1 MNEYLT
7 IKNISLTCVVTS
19 ILVPILHFLSP
30 FSLKNY
36 ATVLA
41 FASYALFFYQSAKDT
56 ESKNIKRCGY
66 ASLVS
71 MAFFLFIFIWR
82 TWFNYTFGDFYDISS
97 NFEIV
102 YFVPLVALSSLHFM
116 MIKEAGSKMALICI
130 PAVLGYLMIGTQFVN
145 TSVLIMFMFSSAAI
159 IPYALLAFSYYQ
171 LYKKL

>member
-7 IKNISLTCVVTS
+7 IKNISLACVATS

-30 FSLKNY
+30 FNLKNY

-41 FASYALFFYQSAKDT
+41 FVSYALFFYQSAKDT

-66 ASLVS
+66 ASLAS
-71 MAFFLFIFIWR
+71 ISFFLFVFIWK
-82 TWFNYTFGDFYDISS
+82 TWFYYTFGDFYDISS

-102 YFVPLVALSSLHFM
+102 YFVPLIALSSLHFM
-116 MIKEAGSKMALICI
+116 MIREAGYKMAFICI
-130 PAVLGYLMIGTQFVN
+130 PAILGYLMIGAQFVD
-145 TSVLIMFMFSSAAI
+145 TSVLIMFMFSSAVV